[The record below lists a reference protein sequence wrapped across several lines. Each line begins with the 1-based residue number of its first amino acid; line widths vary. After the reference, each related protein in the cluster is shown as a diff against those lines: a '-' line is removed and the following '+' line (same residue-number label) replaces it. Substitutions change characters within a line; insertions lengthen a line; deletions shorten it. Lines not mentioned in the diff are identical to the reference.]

1 MVYGFRWDFY
11 GLCKYI
17 IHLDRMNTPLV
28 TIGIPCYNVGRF
40 IALSIK
46 SVLAQTYTNFE
57 LIITD
62 DGSAD
67 NTVDEIRKFNDSR
80 IKLIVDGENH
90 GISYRLN
97 QQIDMAKGDFF
108 IRMDGDDIM
117 FPNRVE
123 EQVRFLYTH
132 PNVDV
137 VGSSIVVVD
146 NDTKIIGFRK
156 YNTCQLSKD
165 KLYIGTCFAHPTVC
179 GRIKFFKTYY
189 YDEAYN
195 GAEDH
200 NLWIRGFT
208 GCNYSTINSP
218 LMFYRD
224 PCIFKLNTYLGRMK
238 TLRRM
243 YSDFINS
250 DYENVSL
257 LKKLIAKSYIK
268 TIISFTFAK
277 LHLDSLMIA
286 RRNQKNVDARYQK
299 VLDLILET

>member
-1 MVYGFRWDFY
+1 MRKMENMF
-11 GLCKYI
+11 
-17 IHLDRMNTPLV
+17 V

-62 DGSAD
+62 DGSTD
-67 NTVDEIRKFNDSR
+67 NTIEEIRKFNDSR

-123 EQVRFLYTH
+123 EQVRFLYSH

-146 NDTKIIGFRK
+146 DETKIIGFRK
-156 YNTCQLSKD
+156 YKTPFKRCFKRFVCK
-165 KLYIGTCFAHPTVC
+165 KLTV
-179 GRIKFFKTYY
+179 RF
-189 YDEAYN
+189 
-195 GAEDH
+195 
-200 NLWIRGFT
+200 
-208 GCNYSTINSP
+208 
-218 LMFYRD
+218 
-224 PCIFKLNTYLGRMK
+224 
-238 TLRRM
+238 TLRA
-243 YSDFINS
+243 
-250 DYENVSL
+250 L
-257 LKKLIAKSYIK
+257 LK
-268 TIISFTFAK
+268 
-277 LHLDSLMIA
+277 D
-286 RRNQKNVDARYQK
+286 
-299 VLDLILET
+299 DLPLVCPCSTLKRCCRGH

>member
-1 MVYGFRWDFY
+1 M
-11 GLCKYI
+11 
-17 IHLDRMNTPLV
+17 HLDRMNTPLV

-46 SVLAQTYTNFE
+46 SVLMQTYTNLE

-62 DGSAD
+62 DGSTD

-97 QQIDMAKGDFF
+97 QQIDMAKGDIF

>member
-1 MVYGFRWDFY
+1 MGYNGSFKKVSKNR
-11 GLCKYI
+11 K
-17 IHLDRMNTPLV
+17 MNTPLV

-62 DGSAD
+62 DGSTD

-123 EQVRFLYTH
+123 EQVRFLYSH

-146 NDTKIIGFRK
+146 DETKIIGFRK

-179 GRIKFFKTYY
+179 GRINFFRKYY

-200 NLWIRGFT
+200 NLWIRGFS
-208 GCNYSTINSP
+208 GCNYSTIDFP

-224 PCIFKLNTYLGRMK
+224 PCVFKLNTYLSRMK
-238 TLRRM
+238 ILRRM
-243 YSDFINS
+243 YRDFIKS
-250 DYENVSL
+250 DNKNVSL
-257 LKKLIAKSYIK
+257 LKKLIFKSYIK
-268 TIISFTFAK
+268 SVISFTLAK

-286 RRNQKNVDARYQK
+286 RRNQKNVDVKYQI
-299 VLDLILET
+299 VLDVILKI